1 MNSFAYS
8 SNSDSFY
15 EDFEDMELANIL
27 NLANRVDSTLQIHN
41 SFQFNDDIAYGFETH
56 KESHNFLESSN
67 STSTIDNHLPI
78 RYLFKD
84 SLIDDHEIIADKF
97 VDIFND

>member
-27 NLANRVDSTLQIHN
+27 NLANRVDSTL
-41 SFQFNDDIAYGFETH
+41 
-56 KESHNFLESSN
+56 
-67 STSTIDNHLPI
+67 
-78 RYLFKD
+78 
-84 SLIDDHEIIADKF
+84 
-97 VDIFND
+97 